1 MKKIKFYIEQNIKRI
16 FLFISLLSII
26 LGLGIIYGLVEI
38 FPTSNDECLWVR
50 KKVAPDTLEVY
61 FDFVKFEGVTW
72 NAGIRDG
79 DRLIAINGVPVK
91 NIYVATYVLD
101 QVAAGDSAIY
111 TIERNGQ
118 RIETK
123 VKIKKLIN
131 ITRLAFALFAFF
143 WMMISTMVIAANP
156 YGRTQRLFFFI
167 GVMLIFMNTS
177 LPFNSVDFLKL
188 DFLPKSFLT
197 FLVVLRLFGFAFLP
211 FVIVHFFWIF
221 PLERKI
227 ITRKWTIKILYT
239 IPSVLFL
246 LAIIFETE
254 TLNAFS
260 NAQML
265 LFSLM
270 SILGVAGNVTGII
283 ALFKSYSRL
292 KTKHERNS
300 IFIIL
305 VGYIL
310 GFGALAYFLIMAN
323 TLPRA
328 AIFNSPEYFLPIIL
342 IILVPISFGYSVFKY
357 SLMDVSEVFKN
368 TIIYGTATLS
378 IAGIY
383 FFMIYFLGQSISQA
397 ISSDYQGVFA
407 AIIFIGFALVFQ
419 STKDKFQDLLTRRF
433 YPEQFAF
440 QEVLVKFS
448 SEVSTIVK
456 LDPILDSI
464 KKIFIDSLK
473 LQKVGLVLRSGNNKS
488 ECKSY
493 FSVGFRSD
501 KLLFENYQTRI
512 LRFIEKKKKLKQLPA
527 IDQNDF
533 ETAFPSIADELKA
546 QGIFTV
552 IPLSIKSRVIGLV
565 LFGLKHS
572 GSQFAEKDL
581 ELLVAVANQIAVSI
595 ENARLYESESEKVK
609 MDRDLENAKKIQRSL
624 LPKEIPTFPNVE
636 ISGTMIPA
644 LQVGGD
650 YYDVIKIE
658 DDKFF
663 VIVGDVSGKGL
674 AASYYMTKL
683 QTMMRLFAEKATDPR
698 EVLIEVNKKIF
709 NEIERNWFITVSVGL
724 FDLTKETLLFCRAG
738 HTPLIHVTG
747 ERAETFVPN
756 GLGVGLERGK
766 IFDSVLRQIE
776 IPLKPDS
783 LFAFYSDGVTEDISP
798 KGELFGLD
806 PLEKILRENKT
817 KSVEIINQK
826 ILDALY
832 AFRQSDRQSDDI
844 TLVLVK
850 YLGQ

>member
-1 MKKIKFYIEQNIKRI
+1 MKKIKIYIEQNIKRI
-16 FLFISLLSII
+16 FLFISILSII
-26 LGLGIIYGLVEI
+26 LGLGIIYNLVEV
-38 FPTSNDECLWVR
+38 FPTSNDECLWVP
-50 KKVAPDTLEVY
+50 KKDSTDTVEIY

-79 DRLIAINGVPVK
+79 DKLIAINGVPVK
-91 NIYVATYVLD
+91 NTYVATYVLD
-101 QVAAGDSAIY
+101 QIAAGDSAVY
-111 TIERNGQ
+111 KFERNGIQ
-118 RIETK
+118 TETK
-123 VKIKKLIN
+123 VKVKKLIN
-131 ITRLAFALFAFF
+131 ISRLAFALFAFI
-143 WMMISTMVIAANP
+143 WMIIATMVIAANP
-156 YGRTQRLFFFI
+156 YGRAQRLFFFI
-167 GVMLIFMNTS
+167 GVMLIFTNTS
-177 LPFNSVDFLKL
+177 LPFNTIDFMKL
-188 DFLPKSFLT
+188 DYIPDSVLNFLI
-197 FLVVLRLFGFAFLP
+197 VLRLFGFAFLP
-211 FVIVHFFWIF
+211 FVVVHFFWVF

-227 ITRKWTIKILYT
+227 ITRKWTIKILYAIPT
-239 IPSVLFL
+239 ILFL
-246 LAIIFETE
+246 LALLFEAWDAKSFTYE
-254 TLNAFS
+254 K
-260 NAQML
+260 ML
-265 LFSLM
+265 LFSVM
-270 SILGVAGNVTGII
+270 SVLGIAGNITGII
-283 ALFKSYSRL
+283 ALFKSYSKL

-305 VGYIL
+305 VGYML
-310 GFGALAYFLIMAN
+310 GLGALAYFLIVAN

-328 AIFNSPEYFLPIIL
+328 AIFNSPEYFLPIVL
-342 IILVPISFGYSVFKY
+342 ITLVPISFGYSVFKY
-357 SLMDVSEVFKN
+357 SLMDVSDVFKN

-448 SEVSTIVK
+448 REVSTIVK

-464 KKIFIDSLK
+464 KRIFIDSLK
-473 LQKVGLVLRSGNNKS
+473 LQKVGLVLRTGNNNT

-493 FSVGFRSD
+493 FSVGFNSK

-533 ETAFPSIADELKA
+533 EIVFPAIADELKA
-546 QGIFTV
+546 QEIFTV

-572 GSQFAEKDL
+572 GSQFAGKDL

-624 LPKEIPTFPNVE
+624 LPKVIPTFPKVE

-650 YYDVIKIE
+650 YYDVIKIA

-683 QTMMRLFAEKATDPR
+683 QTMMRLFAETATDPR

-738 HTPLIHVTG
+738 HTPLIYVS
-747 ERAETFVPN
+747 EENAETFVPS

-766 IFDSVLRQIE
+766 IFDSVLQQIE
-776 IPLKPDS
+776 IPLKPNS

-798 KGELFGLD
+798 DGELFGLE
-806 PLEKILRENKT
+806 PLKNILKENKT

-832 AFRQSDRQSDDI
+832 AFRQSDQQSDDI

>member
-26 LGLGIIYGLVEI
+26 LGLGIIYSLVEI
-38 FPTSNDECLWVR
+38 LPTSNDECLWIPKR
-50 KKVAPDTLEVY
+50 IAPDTLEVY

-72 NAGIRDG
+72 NAGVRDG
-79 DRLIAINGVPVK
+79 DKLVAINGVPVK
-91 NIYVATYVLD
+91 NTYVATYVLD
-101 QVAAGDSAIY
+101 QVAAGDSAVY

-118 RIETK
+118 TIETK
-123 VKIKKLIN
+123 VEVKKLIN
-131 ITRLAFALFAFF
+131 ITRLAFALFAFI
-143 WMMISTMVIAANP
+143 WMIIATMVIAANP

-167 GVMLIFMNTS
+167 GVMLIFTNTS
-177 LPFNSVDFLKL
+177 LPFNTIDFMKL
-188 DFLPKSFLT
+188 DYIPDSILNFLIL
-197 FLVVLRLFGFAFLP
+197 LRLFGFAFLP
-211 FVIVHFFWIF
+211 FVVVHFFWVF

-227 ITRKWTIKILYT
+227 ITRKWTIKILYA
-239 IPSVLFL
+239 IPTVLFL
-246 LAIIFETE
+246 LSLLFEAWDAKSFTYE
-254 TLNAFS
+254 K
-260 NAQML
+260 ML
-265 LFSLM
+265 LLSVM
-270 SILGVAGNVTGII
+270 SVLGIAGNITGII
-283 ALFKSYSRL
+283 ALFKSYSKL
-292 KTKHERNS
+292 KTKRERNS

-305 VGYIL
+305 VGYML
-310 GFGALAYFLIMAN
+310 GLGALAYFLIVAN

-328 AIFNSPEYFLPIIL
+328 AIFNSPEYFLPIVL
-342 IILVPISFGYSVFKY
+342 ITFVPISFGYSVFKY
-357 SLMDVSEVFKN
+357 SLMDVSDVFKN

-383 FFMIYFLGQSISQA
+383 FFLIYFLGQSISQA
-397 ISSDYQGVFA
+397 ISSDYQGIFA

-448 SEVSTIVK
+448 RDVSTIVK

-464 KKIFIDSLK
+464 KKIFIDSLR
-473 LQKVGLVLRSGNNKS
+473 LQKAGLVLRSGNSN
-488 ECKSY
+488 ECRSY
-493 FSVGFRSD
+493 FSVGYNGE
-501 KLLFENYQTRI
+501 KLSFKNYQMRI
-512 LRFIEKKKKLKQLPA
+512 LRFVDKKKKLKQLPA

-533 ETAFPSIADELKA
+533 ETVFPAISGELKK
-546 QGIFTV
+546 QEIFTI
-552 IPLSIKSRVIGLV
+552 IPLLIKSKVIGLV

-572 GSQFAEKDL
+572 GSQFAGKDL
-581 ELLVAVANQIAVSI
+581 ELLSAVANQIAVSI

-624 LPKEIPTFPNVE
+624 LPKEIPIFPQME

-650 YYDVIKIE
+650 YYDIIKIA

-683 QTMMRLFAEKATDPR
+683 QTMMRLFAEKAADPR

-709 NEIERNWFITVSVGL
+709 SEIERNWFITVSVGL
-724 FDLTKETLLFCRAG
+724 FDLTKRTLLFCRAG
-738 HTPLIHVTG
+738 HTPLIQISG
-747 ERAETFVPN
+747 NRAETFVPK

-766 IFDSVLRQIE
+766 VFDSTLEQIE
-776 IPLKPDS
+776 IPLDS
-783 LFAFYSDGVTEDISP
+783 DNLFAFYSDGITEDISP
-798 KGELFGLD
+798 NGELFGVE
-806 PLEKILRENKT
+806 PLKTILKENKE
-817 KSVEIINQK
+817 KNVEIINQK

-832 AFRQSDRQSDDI
+832 DFRQSDQQSDDI